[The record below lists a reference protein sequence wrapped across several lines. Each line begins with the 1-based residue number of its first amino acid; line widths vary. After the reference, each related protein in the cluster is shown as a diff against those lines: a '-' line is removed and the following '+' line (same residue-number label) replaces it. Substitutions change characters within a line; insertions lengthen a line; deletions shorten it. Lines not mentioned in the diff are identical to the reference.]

1 MTLHFTQPQPLS
13 QIVIPYIL
21 TLPITALPPSPPF
34 QASHLLISTFCLLSS
49 LHLSTL
55 TLIILWPYWDL
66 QSIEPIKFS
75 QQPIPLMSLVPSLPS
90 LNSMFH
96 ACVLNSLLVS
106 THLFLLPAKSQTW
119 LSAAI
124 RLIVCCIRPAD
135 EPRRKHVHAERSH
148 FELVHVFSSVV
159 VLYFWLMNSP
169 LSWDHWYLLFLQA
182 LKTFSIF
189 AHDFD
194 SYFSEEIETMRK

>member
-1 MTLHFTQPQPLS
+1 MRVS
-13 QIVIPYIL
+13 L
-21 TLPITALPPSPPF
+21 TP
-34 QASHLLISTFCLLSS
+34 C
-49 LHLSTL
+49 
-55 TLIILWPYWDL
+55 
-66 QSIEPIKFS
+66 
-75 QQPIPLMSLVPSLPS
+75 
-90 LNSMFH
+90 
-96 ACVLNSLLVS
+96 
-106 THLFLLPAKSQTW
+106 LFLLTCFYSPAKSHTW

-124 RLIVCCIRPAD
+124 RLIICSIRPAD

-159 VLYFWLMNSP
+159 VLYFWSMNSP

-182 LKTFSIF
+182 FKTFSIF